1 MLIFIRILL
10 SPWRTQVVQMINEF
24 LGISSSE
31 KKAKIISFR
40 VHICTFAA
48 FFNSNVFHISFDL
61 WTLSCF
67 YIEKA
72 EKKKKRGKSVT
83 VKKSESYNLAQH
95 QYWFA
100 TFLPNSLPRYIE
112 I

>member
-1 MLIFIRILL
+1 MNPLDTPRVEMLFFINRKKLL
-10 SPWRTQVVQMINEF
+10 SPWRTQVVRMINEF

-72 EKKKKRGKSVT
+72 EEKKEEKVS
-83 VKKSESYNLAQH
+83 Q
-95 QYWFA
+95 
-100 TFLPNSLPRYIE
+100 
-112 I
+112 

>member
-1 MLIFIRILL
+1 MNPLDTPRIEMLFFINRKNLL
-10 SPWRTQVVQMINEF
+10 SPWRTQVVRMINEF

-67 YIEKA
+67 YIEKGGEE
-72 EKKKKRGKSVT
+72 EKKEEKNVT
-83 VKKSESYNLAQH
+83 VKNRNL
-95 QYWFA
+95 
-100 TFLPNSLPRYIE
+100 I